1 MVGSMLRGY
10 AGKIWLITGLGL
22 VARLALLGYQPLWR
36 DEAFT
41 ALAVQRPLGSMIDVV
56 RNDSAPPLFYL
67 VERLFAVVSTSPAM
81 LRLFPV
87 LAGTAAIPLLAALG
101 RRVAGDGGGVW
112 AAVIGAVA
120 PALLVSSLDAR
131 MYVLATTLV
140 LASTLCLLRA
150 LDRPS
155 PRRWALYLAMSIL
168 AVYTVYFAVFA
179 VFAQVVTVAL
189 LHGRQR
195 RGTMVL
201 VGALAAV
208 TVASLIPWIVAARAQ
223 LDHSAGAFWV
233 PRLSITSVFGG
244 LEQFFTGPPINS
256 WVAGFAAV
264 RALELAGDAA
274 GCLVL
279 IALVVNRRRLGAAG
293 AQAAA
298 FLGLAVAVG
307 VGVMLLASFY
317 HPLEDGK
324 YLSAAWAPLY
334 PLLGAGLAT
343 LPWRRVAVGAAA
355 VTTAVAASTVLMITN
370 PETPLAVA
378 AIART
383 SGPAPVVTAYP
394 SEYLLVLYYAD
405 HDVAARAHAV
415 ATTVPWFWGTAVYPS
430 DGALHT
436 VAQLLSGAAPL
447 WYVYEPGDPLPSPRH
462 GYTVSNVRCWTGV
475 CVTMLNPSVAV
486 ASRGG
491 SG

>member
-1 MVGSMLRGY
+1 MVRGY
-10 AGKIWLITGLGL
+10 VGKVWVITGLGV
-22 VARLALLGYQPLWR
+22 VARLALLAYQPLWR

-67 VERLFAVVSTSPAM
+67 VERIFAVVSTSPAM

-87 LAGTAAIPLLAALG
+87 LVGTAAIPLVAALG
-101 RRVAGDGGGVW
+101 RRVAGDAGGVW

-155 PRRWALYLAMSIL
+155 LLGWALYLAMSIL
-168 AVYTVYFAVFA
+168 AVYTVYFALFA
-179 VFAQVVTVAL
+179 VFAQVSMVAL
-189 LHGRQR
+189 LHLRRR
-195 RGTMVL
+195 RGTVVL

-208 TVASLIPWIVAARAQ
+208 TVVSLIPWIVAARAQ
-223 LDHSAGAFWV
+223 LNHSATAFWV
-233 PRLSITSVFGG
+233 PRLSIRSVLGG

-256 WVAGFAAV
+256 WVAGFAAL

-274 GCLVL
+274 GCVVLV
-279 IALVVNRRRLGAAG
+279 ALVINRRRLTAAG
-293 AQAAA
+293 TRAGA
-298 FLGLAVAVG
+298 FLGLAVAIG

-324 YLSAAWAPLY
+324 YLSTVWAPLY

-343 LPWRRVAVGAAA
+343 LPWRRVAFGAAA
-355 VTTAVAASTVLMITN
+355 VTAAVAASSVLVITN

-378 AIART
+378 AITQT
-383 SGPAPVVTAYP
+383 SAPAQVVTVYP

-405 HDVAARAHAV
+405 RDLAARAHAV
-415 ATTVPWFWGTAVYPS
+415 ATTLPWFWGTAVYPP
-430 DGALHT
+430 GAALHT
-436 VAQLLSGAAPL
+436 VARLLTGTAPL
-447 WYVYEPGDPLPSPRH
+447 WYVYEPGEPLPPPRA

>member
-22 VARLALLGYQPLWR
+22 VARLALLGFQPLWR

-67 VERLFAVVSTSPAM
+67 VERLFAVVSTSPTM

-101 RRVAGDGGGVW
+101 RRVAGDAGGVW

-120 PALLVSSLDAR
+120 PALMVSSLDAR

-155 PRRWALYLAMSIL
+155 PLRWALYLAMSIL
-168 AVYTVYFAVFA
+168 AVYTVYFALFA
-179 VFAQVVTVAL
+179 LFAQVVTVAL

-201 VGALAAV
+201 VGGLAAV

-223 LDHSAGAFWV
+223 LDHSASAFWV
-233 PRLSITSVFGG
+233 PRLSIRSVFGG

-279 IALVVNRRRLGAAG
+279 IALVVNRKRLGAAG
-293 AQAAA
+293 GQAAA
-298 FLGLAVAVG
+298 FLGIAVAIG
-307 VGVMLLASFY
+307 VGVMLLASFF

-324 YLSAAWAPLY
+324 YLSSAWAPLY

-355 VTTAVAASTVLMITN
+355 VTTAVAASTVLVITN

-378 AIART
+378 AIAQT
-383 SGPAPVVTAYP
+383 SVPAPVVTAYP

-447 WYVYEPGDPLPSPRH
+447 WYVYEPGDPLPPPRD